1 LQSNLCSTSDD
12 HIQKFDTETI
22 DLCKVM
28 MARPDEMT
36 GDEARK
42 RKYKDGLVLVL
53 DDETSTSEYEYVTLF
68 GLFY

>member
-1 LQSNLCSTSDD
+1 
-12 HIQKFDTETI
+12 
-22 DLCKVM
+22 M

-53 DDETSTSEYEYVTLF
+53 DDETRTSEYEYVTLF

>member
-1 LQSNLCSTSDD
+1 
-12 HIQKFDTETI
+12 
-22 DLCKVM
+22 M

-53 DDETSTSEYEYVTLF
+53 DDETRTSEYEYVTLF
-68 GLFY
+68 GLFYWFSMLFFTDMDGYVMRQVSLL